1 MTNPLRL
8 THRLVYFAIV
18 GASSALIHILT
29 VLGLVSYLQMK
40 PIIANIFAFFIA
52 FHISFLG
59 HRKFTFAKLDN
70 LKRLSGPHFFI
81 VAASAGFINEI
92 LYFLLLHY
100 TMLNYLLALI
110 TVLGFISIYSFLLS
124 RFWACR

>member
-1 MTNPLRL
+1 MTNPPRL
-8 THRLVYFAIV
+8 GHRLLYFTLV

-40 PIIANIFAFFIA
+40 PIVANIFAFFIA

-70 LKRLSGPHFFI
+70 LKELSGPHFFI
-81 VAASAGFINEI
+81 VAASAGFLNEV

-100 TMLNYLLALI
+100 TMLNYVLALI
-110 TVLGFISIYSFLLS
+110 GVLGFISIYSFLLS